1 MPLKEYILPLL
12 FLWGFPGGPDS
23 KESACKAGDPGSVPG
38 LGRSPGGG
46 NGNSPVFL
54 PGKSNGQRG
63 LVGYK
68 LWGHKEW
75 DKTEWLTQHFV
86 PLHVRDVDGIRTG
99 QASYL
104 PPLSTQR

>member
-1 MPLKEYILPLL
+1 MVKKQPINARDM
-12 FLWGFPGGPDS
+12 DS
-23 KESACKAGDPGSVPG
+23 APGS
-38 LGRSPGGG
+38 GRSPGGG